1 MGLGRFHAETWVLSC
16 FGIDFS
22 KFSKS
27 QLVATRFLFDAAFPF
42 LLLFVLSFVTKPVP
56 KPDLD
61 RFFARM
67 HTPVQKTEEEERKAL
82 EESYRNPK
90 RFEKD
95 KLFPGT
101 NWEILKP
108 TRMDFLGF
116 GGSWILVGIIILLLW
131 LMVSI
136 K

>member
-1 MGLGRFHAETWVLSC
+1 
-16 FGIDFS
+16 
-22 KFSKS
+22 
-27 QLVATRFLFDAAFPF
+27 
-42 LLLFVLSFVTKPVP
+42 
-56 KPDLD
+56 
-61 RFFARM
+61 M